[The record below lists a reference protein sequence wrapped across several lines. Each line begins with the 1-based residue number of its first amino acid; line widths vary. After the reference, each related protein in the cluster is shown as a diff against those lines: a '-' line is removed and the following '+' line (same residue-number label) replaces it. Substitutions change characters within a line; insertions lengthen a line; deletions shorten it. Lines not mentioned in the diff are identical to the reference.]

1 MASFNTFR
9 LLQLFLALFL
19 PVLAVPKPQAAVSL
33 ASSSSYWV
41 STIPRQGTVAYG
53 NDTNYQ
59 IFRNVMSF
67 GAKGTASLPGQLLGP
82 ANVWQVTVRQTIQ

>member
-1 MASFNTFR
+1 MASFNAFL
-9 LLQLFLALFL
+9 LLQLFLTFFL
-19 PVLAVPKPQAAVSL
+19 PVLAVPKPQAAASP

-53 NDTNYQ
+53 NDSNYQ

-67 GAKGTASLPGQLLGP
+67 GAKGTASLLDNCSGQLTSG
-82 ANVWQVTVRQTIQ
+82 R

>member
-1 MASFNTFR
+1 MASFNVLL

-19 PVLAVPKPQAAVSL
+19 PVLAVPKPQAATSP

-53 NDTNYQ
+53 NDSNYQ
-59 IFRNVMSF
+59 IFRNVMTF
-67 GAKGTASLPGQLLGP
+67 GAKGTPPFPGQLLGP
-82 ANVWQVTVRQTIQ
+82 ANFW